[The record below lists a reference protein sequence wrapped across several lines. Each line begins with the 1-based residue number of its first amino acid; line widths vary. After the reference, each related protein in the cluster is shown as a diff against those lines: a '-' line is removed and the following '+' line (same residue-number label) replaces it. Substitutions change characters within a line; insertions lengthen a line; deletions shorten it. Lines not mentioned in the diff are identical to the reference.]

1 MKVMQKNW
9 LSKVPHPVVL
19 LFLIMIAVAGL
30 TYVIPAGEYQRELIN
45 GRLRVIPGTFKI
57 IQSNPTGFMD
67 LFRALPLGFK
77 GAAEIIYVVLA
88 GGIMF
93 GVLQKSQMI
102 ENVVGSIVKY
112 LGQDKKYILII
123 LMTYI
128 FGMAGVAIGYENNIA
143 IVPIAA
149 VLSLA
154 IGGDLMLAAGMSV
167 GAITIGFGLSPINPY
182 TVGIGHKIADLP
194 MFSGALL
201 RSILCFT
208 GLSVMAYYNLRYFKK
223 IERNKELSLTK
234 DVSVSGLLL
243 SKDIQKYSISKQDLL
258 VLVIFL
264 GGMTVMLYG
273 IFAYHWYIN
282 DISAIFIIISIASG
296 IAARLKAY
304 QLGETI
310 LKYVAISAPGA
321 FMVGLAAAIKVIMEQ
336 AQISDSI
343 SFNLASLIEGM
354 SGYSAAVFMSIS
366 QSLINFLI
374 PSGSGQALATLPVMI
389 PVGDLLGLTR
399 QTSILA
405 FQIGD
410 GVANLINPT
419 LGGLIAMLSMCRVSL
434 DKWLRFIF
442 PVTIIILLISWI
454 FLMFSVYINWGPA

>member
-1 MKVMQKNW
+1 MQKNW
-9 LSKVPHPVVL
+9 LSKIPHPVVL

-30 TYVIPAGEYQRELIN
+30 TYIIPAGEYQRELIN
-45 GRLRVIPGTFKI
+45 GRLRVVPGTFKEI
-57 IQSNPTGFMD
+57 TSTPTGFMD
-67 LFRALPLGFK
+67 LFRALPIGFK
-77 GAAEIIYVVLA
+77 GAAEVIYVVLA

-93 GVLQKSQMI
+93 GVLQKSKMI

-112 LGQDKKYILII
+112 MGHNQKYLLII

-143 IVPIAA
+143 LVPIAA

-167 GAITIGFGLSPINPY
+167 GAITVGFGLSPINPY

-194 MFSGALL
+194 MFSGAIL
-201 RSILCFT
+201 RSILCFS
-208 GLSVMAYYNLRYFKK
+208 GLSMMAYYNLRYFKK
-223 IERNKELSLTK
+223 IEKNKDLSLTK
-234 DVSVSGLLL
+234 NVNVSGLIL
-243 SKDIQKYSISKQDLL
+243 SKDIQKYHISKQDFIILF
-258 VLVIFL
+258 IFL
-264 GGMTVMLYG
+264 GGMSFMLYG
-273 IFAYHWYIN
+273 IFTYQWYLN
-282 DISAIFIIISIASG
+282 DISAVFIIISIASG
-296 IAARLKAY
+296 IAARLKPFA
-304 QLGETI
+304 LGDTI

-321 FMVGLAAAIKVIMEQ
+321 FMVGLAAAIKVLMEQ
-336 AQISDSI
+336 AHISDSI
-343 SFNLASLIEGM
+343 SYNLATLLEGM

-366 QSLINFLI
+366 QGVINFLI

-419 LGGLIAMLSMCRVSL
+419 LGGLIAMLGMCRVSL

-442 PVTIIILLISWI
+442 PVTIFILIISWI

>member
-1 MKVMQKNW
+1 MQKNW
-9 LSKVPHPVVL
+9 LSKIPHPVVL
-19 LFLIMIAVAGL
+19 LFLIMIVVAGL
-30 TYVIPAGEYQRELIN
+30 TYIIPAGEYQRELIN
-45 GRLRVIPGTFKI
+45 GRLRVVPGTFKEI
-57 IQSNPTGFMD
+57 TSTPTSFMD
-67 LFRALPLGFK
+67 LFRALPIGFK
-77 GAAEIIYVVLA
+77 GAAEVIYVVFA

-93 GVLQKSQMI
+93 GVLQKSKMI

-112 LGQDKKYILII
+112 MGNDQKYLLII

-143 IVPIAA
+143 LIPIAA

-167 GAITIGFGLSPINPY
+167 GAITVGFGLSPINPY

-194 MFSGALL
+194 MFSGAIL
-201 RSILCFT
+201 RSVLCFS
-208 GLSVMAYYNLRYFKK
+208 GLSMMAYYNLRYFKK
-223 IERNKELSLTK
+223 IEKNKDLSLTK
-234 DVSVSGLLL
+234 DVNVSGLIL
-243 SKDIQKYSISKQDLL
+243 SKDIQKYHISKQDLVIL
-258 VLVIFL
+258 FIFL
-264 GGMTVMLYG
+264 GGMSFMLFG
-273 IFAYHWYIN
+273 IFAYQWYLN
-282 DISAIFIIISIASG
+282 DISAVFIIISIASG
-296 IAARLKAY
+296 IAARIKPF

-310 LKYVAISAPGA
+310 LKYVAISATGA

-336 AQISDSI
+336 AHISDSI
-343 SFNLASLIEGM
+343 SYNLATLLEGM

-366 QSLINFLI
+366 QGVINFLI

-419 LGGLIAMLSMCRVSL
+419 LGGLIAMLGMCRVSL

-442 PVTIIILLISWI
+442 PVTIFILIISWI

>member
-1 MKVMQKNW
+1 MQKNW
-9 LSKVPHPVVL
+9 LSKVPHPVIL
-19 LFLIMIAVAGL
+19 LFLIMVAVAGL
-30 TYVIPAGEYQRELIN
+30 TYIIPAGEYQRELIN

-57 IQSNPTGFMD
+57 IPSNPTSFMD
-67 LFRALPLGFK
+67 LFRALPTGFK

-93 GVLQKSQMI
+93 GVLQKSKMI

-112 LGQDKKYILII
+112 LGQDKKYFLIV

-194 MFSGALL
+194 MFSGAIL

-223 IERNKELSLTK
+223 IEKNKELSLTK
-234 DVSVSGLLL
+234 DVSVSGLML
-243 SKDIQKYSISKQDLL
+243 SKDIQKYSISKQDLI
-258 VLVIFL
+258 VLLIFM

-273 IFAYHWYIN
+273 IFAFHWYIN

-296 IAARLKAY
+296 IAARLKPY

-321 FMVGLAAAIKVIMEQ
+321 FMVGLAAAIKVLMEQ

-366 QSLINFLI
+366 QSFINFLI

-442 PVTIIILLISWI
+442 PITIIILLISWI
-454 FLMFSVYINWGPA
+454 FLIFSVYINWGPA

>member
-1 MKVMQKNW
+1 MQKNW
-9 LSKVPHPVVL
+9 LSKIPHPVVL

-30 TYVIPAGEYQRELIN
+30 TYIIPAGEYQRELIN
-45 GRLRVIPGTFKI
+45 GRLRVVPGTFKEI
-57 IQSNPTGFMD
+57 TSTPTDFMD
-67 LFRALPLGFK
+67 LFRALPIGFK
-77 GAAEIIYVVLA
+77 GAAEVIYVVLA

-93 GVLQKSQMI
+93 GVLQKSKMI

-112 LGQDKKYILII
+112 MGHNQKYLLII

-143 IVPIAA
+143 LVPIAA

-167 GAITIGFGLSPINPY
+167 GAITVGFGLSPINPY

-194 MFSGALL
+194 MFSGAIL
-201 RSILCFT
+201 RSILCFS
-208 GLSVMAYYNLRYFKK
+208 GLSMMAYYNLRYFKK
-223 IERNKELSLTK
+223 IEKNKDLSLTK
-234 DVSVSGLLL
+234 NVNVSGLIL
-243 SKDIQKYSISKQDLL
+243 SKDIQKYHISKQDFIILF
-258 VLVIFL
+258 IFL
-264 GGMTVMLYG
+264 GGMSFMLYG
-273 IFAYHWYIN
+273 IFTYQWYLN
-282 DISAIFIIISIASG
+282 DISAVFIIISIARG
-296 IAARLKAY
+296 IAARLKPFE
-304 QLGETI
+304 LGDTI

-321 FMVGLAAAIKVIMEQ
+321 FMVGLAAAIKVLMEQ
-336 AQISDSI
+336 AHISDSI
-343 SFNLASLIEGM
+343 SYNLATLLEGM

-366 QSLINFLI
+366 QGVINFLI

-419 LGGLIAMLSMCRVSL
+419 LGGLIAMLGMCRVSL

-442 PVTIIILLISWI
+442 PVTIFILIISWI

>member
-1 MKVMQKNW
+1 MQKNW
-9 LSKVPHPVVL
+9 LSKIPHPVVL

-30 TYVIPAGEYQRELIN
+30 TYIIPAGEYQRELIN
-45 GRLRVIPGTFKI
+45 GRLRVVPGTFKEI
-57 IQSNPTGFMD
+57 TSTPTGFMD
-67 LFRALPLGFK
+67 LFRALPIGFK
-77 GAAEIIYVVLA
+77 GAAEVIYVVLA

-93 GVLQKSQMI
+93 GVLQKSKMI

-112 LGQDKKYILII
+112 MGHNQKYLLII

-143 IVPIAA
+143 LVPIAA

-167 GAITIGFGLSPINPY
+167 GAITVGFGLSPINPY

-194 MFSGALL
+194 MFSGAIL
-201 RSILCFT
+201 RSILCFS
-208 GLSVMAYYNLRYFKK
+208 GLSMMAYYNLRYFKK
-223 IERNKELSLTK
+223 IEKNKDLSLTK
-234 DVSVSGLLL
+234 NVNVSGLIL
-243 SKDIQKYSISKQDLL
+243 SKDIQKYHISKQDFIILF
-258 VLVIFL
+258 IFL
-264 GGMTVMLYG
+264 GGMSFMLYG
-273 IFAYHWYIN
+273 IFTYQWYLN
-282 DISAIFIIISIASG
+282 DISAVFITISIASG
-296 IAARLKAY
+296 IAARLKPFE
-304 QLGETI
+304 LGDTI

-321 FMVGLAAAIKVIMEQ
+321 FMVGLAAAIKVLMEQ
-336 AQISDSI
+336 AHISDSI
-343 SFNLASLIEGM
+343 SYNLATLLEGM

-366 QSLINFLI
+366 QGVINFLI

-419 LGGLIAMLSMCRVSL
+419 LGGLIAMLGMCRVSL

-442 PVTIIILLISWI
+442 PVTIFILIISWI

>member
-1 MKVMQKNW
+1 MQKNW
-9 LSKVPHPVVL
+9 LSKIPHPVVL

-30 TYVIPAGEYQRELIN
+30 TYIIPAGEYQRELIN
-45 GRLRVIPGTFKI
+45 GRLRVVPGTFKEI
-57 IQSNPTGFMD
+57 TSTPTGFMD
-67 LFRALPLGFK
+67 LFRALPIGFK
-77 GAAEIIYVVLA
+77 GAAEVIYVVLA

-93 GVLQKSQMI
+93 GVLQKSKMI

-112 LGQDKKYILII
+112 MGHNQKYLLII

-143 IVPIAA
+143 LVPIAA

-167 GAITIGFGLSPINPY
+167 GAITVGFGLSPINPY

-194 MFSGALL
+194 MFSGAIL
-201 RSILCFT
+201 RSILCFS
-208 GLSVMAYYNLRYFKK
+208 GLSMMAYYNLRYFKK
-223 IERNKELSLTK
+223 IEKNKDLSLTK
-234 DVSVSGLLL
+234 NVNVSGLIL
-243 SKDIQKYSISKQDLL
+243 SKDIQKYHISKQDFIILF
-258 VLVIFL
+258 IFL
-264 GGMTVMLYG
+264 GGMSFMLYG
-273 IFAYHWYIN
+273 IFTYQWYLN
-282 DISAIFIIISIASG
+282 DISAVFIIISIASG
-296 IAARLKAY
+296 IAARLKPFE
-304 QLGETI
+304 LGDTI

-321 FMVGLAAAIKVIMEQ
+321 FMVGLAAAIKVLMEQ
-336 AQISDSI
+336 AHISDSI
-343 SFNLASLIEGM
+343 SYNLATLLEGM

-366 QSLINFLI
+366 QGVINFLI

-419 LGGLIAMLSMCRVSL
+419 LGGLIAMLGMCRVSL

-442 PVTIIILLISWI
+442 PVTIFILIISWI

>member
-1 MKVMQKNW
+1 MQKNW
-9 LSKVPHPVVL
+9 LSKVPHPVIL
-19 LFLIMIAVAGL
+19 LFLIMVAVAGM
-30 TYVIPAGEYQRELIN
+30 TYIIPAGEYQRELIN

-57 IQSNPTGFMD
+57 IPSNPTSFMD
-67 LFRALPLGFK
+67 LFRALPTGFK

-93 GVLQKSQMI
+93 GVLQKSKMI

-112 LGQDKKYILII
+112 LGQDKKYFLIV

-194 MFSGALL
+194 MFSGAIL

-223 IERNKELSLTK
+223 IEKNKELSLTK
-234 DVSVSGLLL
+234 GVSVSGLML
-243 SKDIQKYSISKQDLL
+243 SKDIQKYSISKQDLI
-258 VLVIFL
+258 VLLIFM

-273 IFAYHWYIN
+273 IFAFHWYIN
-282 DISAIFIIISIASG
+282 DISAIFIIISIVSG
-296 IAARLKAY
+296 IAARLKPY

-354 SGYSAAVFMSIS
+354 SGYSAAVFMSVS
-366 QSLINFLI
+366 QSFINFLI

-442 PVTIIILLISWI
+442 PITIIILLISWI